1 MRTFRNSG
9 RVGAL
14 GRAVQIVTLLI
25 AAVLLAIVVTTPL
38 ELGQQA
44 MLGGALFVLG
54 LILTRFRSHA
64 ATLVLVFLS
73 VVVSARYIFW
83 RVTVTVDPG
92 WSLDAVLAMGLLA
105 AELYVFGTMLLGNFQ
120 TLAPLKRKP
129 VPVPGP
135 VRDWPSVDVFIPTYD
150 EPLSVI
156 RTTVLAAKCLD
167 WPSDKLNIYILD
179 DGHRDEFRAFAAR
192 AGVGYLDRGENSHA
206 KAGNLNAAL
215 AKTSGELVAVFD
227 CDHVPT
233 RSFLQMT
240 VGWFCRDPK
249 VSLVQTPHCFYSP
262 DPFER
267 NLDTFGQHPNEGRLF
282 YGLIQPGNDL
292 WNAAFFCGSCA
303 VLRRAALEEIGG
315 FAVETLTEDAHTSI
329 KMTRAGWS
337 SAFLDLP
344 QAAGLAAES
353 LAAHVRQRIR
363 WARGMAQIFRVDN
376 PLLGRGL
383 SASQRLCF
391 LSAMLHF
398 FHGLPRLVFLLAP
411 LAFLVF
417 GAHIFNARP
426 LMVVAYAAPHILVAT
441 LTTSSLHGSFRRS
454 FWGEVYE
461 AALAAYIVVP
471 TTLALFNPRLGG
483 FDVTAK
489 GGLIE
494 KPHLN
499 LSLAVP
505 YFALI
510 GANLLGLGLG
520 LFHLFGRQVDVDVV
534 AINVVWTIYNLA
546 ILGAVM
552 AVAFERRQVRRAQ
565 RMPVKIPAM
574 LRLPSDYA
582 LSCRTND
589 ISVMGAS
596 VACAT
601 APELEPGEDVFLSLY
616 VRGEEQ
622 ALPARVVAAE
632 RDRGRGVVR
641 VEFHDLTLEQELW
654 VGRATFSRA
663 DAWCA
668 LPGADHRDRPLWSL
682 LGVAGHALRGVRRAV
697 SEAMRTRTAPARVP

>member
-1 MRTFRNSG
+1 MSSG
-9 RVGAL
+9 RSAPR
-14 GRAVQIVTLLI
+14 RAGPVVRAAGVA
-25 AAVLLAIVVTTPL
+25 AAVLALFVIGIAVTTPL
-38 ELGQQA
+38 ELRQQSI
-44 MLGGALFVLG
+44 LGAALFLAALVLTRLRSRTGALALM
-54 LILTRFRSHA
+54 LLSLT
-64 ATLVLVFLS
+64 
-73 VVVSARYIFW
+73 VSARYIYW

-92 WSLDAVLAMGLLA
+92 WSLDAVLALGLLS

-120 TLAPLKRKP
+120 TLAPLRRKP
-129 VPVPGP
+129 IPVPDP
-135 VRDWPSVDVFIPTYD
+135 VSEWPTVDVYIPTYD
-150 EPLSVI
+150 EPLSVV
-156 RTTVLAAKCLD
+156 RTTVLAAKCMD
-167 WPSDKLNIYILD
+167 WPSDKIKIYILD

-192 AGVGYLDRGENSHA
+192 AGVGYLDRGENVHA

-215 AKTSGELVAVFD
+215 AVTSGDLVAVFD

-240 VGWFCRDPK
+240 VGWFCRDEK
-249 VSLVQTPHCFYSP
+249 LALVQTPHCFYSP

-267 NLDTFGQHPNEGRLF
+267 NLDTFGRYPNEGRLF
-282 YGLIQPGNDL
+282 YGLVQPGNDL

-303 VLRRAALEEIGG
+303 VLRRSALEEIGG
-315 FAVETLTEDAHTSI
+315 FAVETLTEDAHTFM
-329 KMTRAGWS
+329 KMARAGWS

-376 PLLGRGL
+376 PLFGRGL
-383 SASQRLCF
+383 SLSQRLCF
-391 LSAMLHF
+391 LNAMLHF
-398 FHGLPRLVFLLAP
+398 FHGLPRLIFLLAP

-426 LMVVAYAAPHILVAT
+426 LMVVAYAAPHILIAT
-441 LTTSSLHGSFRRS
+441 LATSSMHGSYRRS

-489 GGLIE
+489 GGRIE
-494 KPHLN
+494 RDHLN
-499 LSLAVP
+499 LSLATP
-505 YFALI
+505 YILLI

-520 LFHLFGRQVDVDVV
+520 LFHLLAEKVDVDVV
-534 AINVVWTIYNLA
+534 AINLVWTVYNLG

-565 RMPVKIPAM
+565 RVATRLPAM
-574 LRLPSDYA
+574 LRLAGDQA
-582 LSCRTND
+582 LSCGTTD
-589 ISVMGAS
+589 LSVMGAAL
-596 VACAT
+596 ACPT
-601 APELEPGEDVFLSLY
+601 PSSPLETGEEVFVSLY
-616 VRGEEQ
+616 VNDDEE
-622 ALPARVVAAE
+622 ALPARVVEA
-632 RDRGRGVVR
+632 GGGLVR
-641 VEFHDLTLEQELW
+641 VEFLDLTLDQEKWLA
-654 VGRATFSRA
+654 RAIFSRA

-668 LPGADHRDRPLWSL
+668 QPGSEHRDRPLWSL
-682 LGVAGHALRGVRRAV
+682 LGVAGHAVKGAARGLSSSLRTMTVA
-697 SEAMRTRTAPARVP
+697 RTS